1 MGNSAPRKFGLSDL
15 KQARVTGRKLA
26 MLTCYD
32 YTTARL
38 MHEVGVPLILVGDS
52 AANVILGYPTTLP
65 VSLEFMIEIT
75 RAVRRGAPDALLIA
89 DMPFGSVHGS
99 VARSV
104 RNVVRVVQQTGCD
117 MVKIETTPRSA
128 RLITELT
135 DAGVAVIA
143 HLGLKPQSIHVL
155 GSYRYQARTASEA
168 RQLIDEALSME
179 RAGAAAIL
187 LEAVPPEV
195 SELLVRKSRVP
206 VIGCGAGPAC
216 HASVVVTH
224 DLLGLTPSAPRFAP
238 VLSDLATKM
247 KAAFLEYMNQLQN
260 GAYPASEHCY
270 TMPPAEREALLKSV
284 DELEVIERS

>member
-1 MGNSAPRKFGLSDL
+1 MVAPTPRKFGLAELRQSRAAG
-15 KQARVTGRKLA
+15 QKLA

-38 MHEVGVPLILVGDS
+38 MHEAGVPLILVGDS
-52 AANVILGYPTTLP
+52 AANVILGHPTTLP

-104 RNVVRVVQQTGCD
+104 RNVVKVVQQTGCD
-117 MVKIETTPRSA
+117 LVKIETTPRSA
-128 RLITELT
+128 RLITELA
-135 DAGVAVIA
+135 DAGVAVVA
-143 HLGLKPQSIHVL
+143 HLGLKPQSIHLL
-155 GSYRYQARTASEA
+155 GAYRYQARTAAEA

-179 RAGAAAIL
+179 RAGAAALL

-195 SELLVRKSRVP
+195 SELLVRRARVP

-224 DLLGLTPSAPRFAP
+224 DLLGLTSSAPRFVP
-238 VLSDLATKM
+238 VLADLADRLKS
-247 KAAFLEYMNQLQN
+247 AFASYVEQLKS
-260 GAYPASEHCY
+260 GVYPSAGHCY
-270 TMPPAEREALLKSV
+270 TMPPAEREALLKLA
-284 DELEVIERS
+284 DQPEFQRS

>member
-1 MGNSAPRKFGLSDL
+1 MGMPIPHKFGLSDL
-15 KQARVTGRKLA
+15 RQARAKGRKLA

-38 MHEVGVPLILVGDS
+38 MHEVGVPMILVGDS
-52 AANVILGYPTTLP
+52 AANVILGHATTLP

-99 VARSV
+99 LARSV
-104 RNVVRVVQQTGCD
+104 RNVVKVVQQTGCD

-128 RLITELT
+128 RLITELA
-135 DAGVAVIA
+135 DAGVAVMA

-155 GSYRYQARTASEA
+155 GSYRYQARTAAEA

-179 RAGAAAIL
+179 RAGAAALL

-195 SELLVRKSRVP
+195 SELLVRRSRLP
-206 VIGCGAGPAC
+206 VVGCGAGPAC

-224 DLLGLTPSAPRFAP
+224 DLLGLTTTAPRFVP

-247 KAAFLEYMNQLQN
+247 KTAFSEFMGQLQN

-270 TMPPAEREALLKSV
+270 SMPPAEREAFLKTV
-284 DELEVIERS
+284 DDTTMMKRS